1 MSLYERAKRHAL
13 WMLGSLVVAI
23 LFVVVVDRYFGHS
36 SIAFAIAIVGLVAA
50 NRQML
55 RFNCPRCD
63 KNVFFRGI
71 FVVLWPNKVCGRC
84 GLDLS
89 QDDEA

>member
-1 MSLYERAKRHAL
+1 MSLYEPAKRHAL

-71 FVVLWPNKVCGRC
+71 FVVLWPNRVCGRC